1 MKKTNKNIFFT
12 FVSFLVMIEMFVFDL
27 IYIGD
32 KRVIIFKIIGTFVM
46 AWLVDVVCKGIKK
59 RAGDNSDSGN
69 FFKLFIAS
77 INYNG
82 VRTNLTG
89 KNSNNEKTF
98 TEKTFA
104 SFCAIYLF
112 SLLICSII
120 HFAEPNLGEKI
131 FSLNMICSWL
141 VGFFFL
147 LCARS
152 FKRWRKTRDP
162 KDLFFRWPY
171 KQKKGY

>member
-27 IYIGD
+27 IYMGD

-46 AWLVDVVCKGIKK
+46 AWLVDVVYKGITK
-59 RAGDNSDSGN
+59 RARDNSDTGN
-69 FFKLFIAS
+69 IFKLLIVS

>member
-1 MKKTNKNIFFT
+1 MENINKNIFFT
-12 FVSFLVMIEMFVFDL
+12 FVSILIMIEMFVFDL
-27 IYIGD
+27 IYMGD
-32 KRVIIFKIIGTFVM
+32 KRVIIFKIIGFFFM

-59 RAGDNSDSGN
+59 RAKDNSDSGN

-77 INYNG
+77 IDYNG
-82 VRTNLTG
+82 AHTNLTE

-98 TEKTFA
+98 TEKTFT

-131 FSLNMICSWL
+131 FSLNMVCSWL

-152 FKRWRKTRDP
+152 FNRWRKT
-162 KDLFFRWPY
+162 KNLNDLFFRWPFSLR
-171 KQKKGY
+171 